1 MYSFLSI
8 GQKTS
13 LDYLPQNGSYNTK
26 STKSI
31 LNFNWVKCIPII
43 HRWPIYEK
51 LQKHRTGLNE
61 TTGYTFENRPLQLLT
76 ISSQN
81 LANLDS

>member
-31 LNFNWVKCIPII
+31 LNFELGEMHTDHTQV
-43 HRWPIYEK
+43 
-51 LQKHRTGLNE
+51 
-61 TTGYTFENRPLQLLT
+61 
-76 ISSQN
+76 
-81 LANLDS
+81 ANI